1 MDTTNIITLA
11 IVVVLAIER
20 IFNKVKHCQSGCCE
34 LDMKEEKS
42 PTNKV

>member
-20 IFNKVKHCQSGCCE
+20 IFNKIKHCQSGCCE
-34 LDMKEEKS
+34 LDMQEEKTA
-42 PTNKV
+42 TNKV